1 MMNNKNRLQWIPL
14 LLLSC
19 LLLMDTVADASWLTR
34 RRRRKELAQKQE
46 QVKTE
51 QTLAARKPKITDLKK
66 LIDISDTQVE
76 TTDTPTHNQPENPPS
91 IFDEDKY
98 ALPVE
103 LQQEAPKAKP
113 IEVKKEEEPTIE
125 FNFEGASL
133 QNLIQ
138 QIEAIFDV
146 TFITDDAIEPLPK
159 NTVAIKGNKIT
170 FKTNEPLS
178 KQEAWDLFITFL
190 DVSGFTLVQ
199 QATPRMY
206 RIRPTSQAYQ
216 STLRTFIGT
225 NIDELPDSDEII
237 RFMYFIENSNLE
249 TLGPIV
255 NNLKS
260 TNAPAVGLP
269 DSKALLITDKSYNIK
284 SLMKIVK
291 ELDKVSMP
299 QAMSVLKL
307 QQANAKDVADL
318 YETLTRPAEQP
329 RMMGPRKA
337 PTSLYFPENTKI
349 IAEPRTNSLIL
360 LGQRDAIQKIEDFI
374 IKNIDIDLEQPYSPL
389 NIYKLKYADAETIA
403 KIMND
408 TTRIGIETPGVGTSG
423 GVRGGDKY
431 LKPITFTPERETNQL
446 VIKGNYEDYMAAK
459 DIIDKLDVAQPQI
472 AIEVLILELQLDNTK
487 TIGAQLRSK
496 ETGCADNLLGK
507 NVKFQTSGLF
517 GQPVVT
523 NSSGIGATTLLGN
536 LISLVSSATVGSTV
550 LTLGQDL
557 FGVWGVFA
565 LLETISNV
573 QIVSNPF
580 LVATNKSEAS
590 VSVGQTRRVVNGTI
604 TTGGNPNQPQT
615 QSNTPQ
621 KADLK
626 VTIKPQ
632 INSDGMIIL
641 DINVH
646 IERFTATTT
655 GSTANTSIED
665 VNTFAIVADKEVLA
679 LGGLIQNNITDVVTK
694 VPILG
699 DIPIVGWLFKNKTK
713 TMIKSNLLILI
724 SSQIIRPE
732 KAMQSQPFTK
742 ERIEEYKED
751 LASTLDPHDE
761 RDPVYRSFFKPS
773 DTATEEVI
781 EKFLFERHVSKKE
794 RLSPV
799 LAPSPRRPTEENN
812 ADTISIATN
821 NQMPTHD
828 NMHAQLK
835 KKERTRSSLRD
846 YMSVDAMEAAA

>member
-1 MMNNKNRLQWIPL
+1 MMNNKNRLQWTPL
-14 LLLSC
+14 LLVSC
-19 LLLMDTVADASWLTR
+19 LLLMDTVVDASWLTR

-46 QVKTE
+46 HTKTE
-51 QTLAARKPKITDLKK
+51 QKLAARKSKITDLKQ
-66 LIDISDTQVE
+66 LMDVSDAQVE
-76 TTDTPTHNQPENPPS
+76 STDAQTAAQAPNTQS

-98 ALPVE
+98 ALPIE
-103 LQQEAPKAKP
+103 LQQEAPGPKTV
-113 IEVKKEEEPTIE
+113 ETKKEEEPTIE

-146 TFITDDAIEPLPK
+146 TFITDDAIDPLPK

-170 FKTNEPLS
+170 FKTNDPLT

-206 RIRPTSQAYQ
+206 RIKPTKDAYQ

-225 NIDELPDSDEII
+225 SIDELPDSDEIV
-237 RFMYFIENSNLE
+237 RFMYFIENSDLN
-249 TLGPIV
+249 TLVPIV
-255 NNLKS
+255 TALKTAS
-260 TNAPAVGLP
+260 APAVGLP
-269 DSKALLITDKSYNIK
+269 ESKALLITDRSYNIK

-307 QQANAKDVADL
+307 RQANAKDVADL
-318 YETLTRPAEQP
+318 YDALTKPADQP

-408 TTRIGIETPGVGTSG
+408 TANIGKETAGIGTSG
-423 GVRGGDKY
+423 GMRGGDKY

-446 VIKGNYEDYMAAK
+446 IIKGGYEDYMAAK
-459 DIIDKLDVAQPQI
+459 EVIDKLDVVQPQI
-472 AIEVLILELQLDNTK
+472 AIEVLILELELDNTK

-496 ETGCADNLLGK
+496 TTGCGDNLLGK
-507 NVKFQTSGLF
+507 NIKFQTSGLF
-517 GQPVVT
+517 GQGIVT
-523 NSSGIGATTLLGN
+523 NPSGVGVTTLLGN

-565 LLETISNV
+565 LLETITNT

-590 VSVGQTRRVVNGTI
+590 VKVGQTRRVVNGNI
-604 TTGGNPNQPQT
+604 TTGGASSP
-615 QSNTPQ
+615 SNTQ
-621 KADLK
+621 QDANLK
-626 VTIKPQ
+626 VTIRPQ

-646 IERFTATTT
+646 IERFTALTD
-655 GSTANTSIED
+655 GSTANTSVED
-665 VNTFAIVADKEVLA
+665 VNTYAIVADKEVLA
-679 LGGLIQNNITDVVTK
+679 LGGLIQNTITDVVTK

-699 DIPIVGWLFKNKTK
+699 DIPVLGWLFKNKRKLT
-713 TMIKSNLLILI
+713 IKKNLLILI

-732 KAMQSQPFTK
+732 KAMQEQPFTK
-742 ERIEEYKED
+742 ERIAEYQGD
-751 LASTLDPHDE
+751 LASTLDPYDE

-773 DTATEEVI
+773 DNSTEQVVER
-781 EKFLFERHVSKKE
+781 FLFERHTSKKE
-794 RLSPV
+794 HVSPV
-799 LAPSPRRPTEENN
+799 MAPGPKQPSQENN
-812 ADTISIATN
+812 AQNGSLAT
-821 NQMPTHD
+821 D
-828 NMHAQLK
+828 NTTTSDNPIMHAQLK

-846 YMSVDAMEAAA
+846 YMSADTMEAAS